1 VDTEERG
8 VWHARKART
17 SRGRARSAAD
27 DPSPK
32 DSRVS
37 NDEQR
42 IRVGVLLGGASAER
56 EISLAS
62 GRMIAQYLPRDRYE
76 VIPFDSL
83 ALMAGNPALSADLAQ
98 KAQALLAH
106 AGGHEELADRDR
118 ELPAAF
124 QQEIQSAAAAA
135 APATDALQIVE
146 GKRRIDVAFIAL
158 HGPYGEDGTLQ
169 GMLEIVGIPYV
180 GSGVLASALAMDK
193 AMAAKML
200 AAEGIPVAQ
209 AVVIELAERDE
220 ETMRRA
226 AALIPAFVKPSRQG
240 SSVGMSPVS
249 RPQELG
255 PAVEM
260 AFEYDSRVLVE
271 ERLEGREITVGV
283 IGNRRLTA
291 LPVVEIV
298 SSREFF
304 DYRAKYDP
312 ALSEEI
318 CPAELA
324 PDVIQVAQ
332 DLALRAH
339 RALDCR
345 GYSRVDMIL
354 TADRGPVV
362 LEVNTLPG
370 MTINSLFPKAAAA
383 AGIPFGEL
391 LDRLVRLALGE
402 E

>member
-1 VDTEERG
+1 MSG
-8 VWHARKART
+8 AR
-17 SRGRARSAAD
+17 
-27 DPSPK
+27 
-32 DSRVS
+32 
-37 NDEQR
+37 R
-42 IRVGVLLGGASAER
+42 IRVGVLLGGASGER

-76 VIPFDSL
+76 VLLFDTL
-83 ALMAGNPALSADLAQ
+83 ALMAGNPNLPADLAE
-98 KAQALLAH
+98 KARGLLTH
-106 AGGHEELADRDR
+106 AGGHEELAARDR

-124 QQEIQSAAAAA
+124 QQEILSAAAEA
-135 APATDALQIVE
+135 APATEVLQTE
-146 GKRRIDVAFIAL
+146 AGRQRIDVAFIAL

-169 GMLEIVGIPYV
+169 GMLEILGIPYV

-193 AMAAKML
+193 AMAARML
-200 AAEGIPVAQ
+200 AADGIPVAR
-209 AVVIELAERDE
+209 AVVLERD
-220 ETMRRA
+220 TFDDDALRRA
-226 AALIPAFVKPSRQG
+226 SAVVPAFVKPSRQG
-240 SSVGMSPVS
+240 SSLGMSRVL
-249 RPQELG
+249 RPQDLR
-255 PAVEM
+255 PAVET

-283 IGNRRLTA
+283 IGNRRLDA

-298 SSREFF
+298 PEREFF

-312 ALSEEI
+312 AQCREI

-324 PDVIQVAQ
+324 PDVVGQVQ
-332 DLALRAH
+332 ELAVRAH

-345 GYSRVDMIL
+345 GYSRTDMML
-354 TADRGPVV
+354 TPDRGPVV

-370 MTINSLFPKAAAA
+370 MTINSLFPKAASA
-383 AGIPFGEL
+383 AGIAFPEL

>member
-1 VDTEERG
+1 M
-8 VWHARKART
+8 
-17 SRGRARSAAD
+17 SNAD
-27 DPSPK
+27 
-32 DSRVS
+32 R
-37 NDEQR
+37 R

-200 AAEGIPVAQ
+200 AANGIPIAQ
-209 AVVIELAERDE
+209 AVVIEREELDD

-226 AALIPAFVKPSRQG
+226 AALTPTFVKPSRQG
-240 SSVGMSPVS
+240 SSLGMSLVCRS
-249 RPQELG
+249 DELRPALER
-255 PAVEM
+255 

-271 ERLEGREITVGV
+271 ERLDGREITVGV

-324 PDVIQVAQ
+324 PDVVQAVQ

-354 TADRGPVV
+354 TADRGAVV

>member
-1 VDTEERG
+1 
-8 VWHARKART
+8 
-17 SRGRARSAAD
+17 
-27 DPSPK
+27 
-32 DSRVS
+32 
-37 NDEQR
+37 
-42 IRVGVLLGGASAER
+42 
-56 EISLAS
+56 
-62 GRMIAQYLPRDRYE
+62 M
-76 VIPFDSL
+76 
-83 ALMAGNPALSADLAQ
+83 
-98 KAQALLAH
+98 AH
-106 AGGHEELADRDR
+106 AGAPEALADRSR
-118 ELPAAF
+118 ELPAAL
-124 QQEIQSAAAAA
+124 QQEMKSTAAEA
-135 APATDALQIVE
+135 APATEAVEIVE

-193 AMAAKML
+193 AMAAKVL
-200 AAEGIPVAQ
+200 AAAGIPVAR
-209 AVVIELAERDE
+209 AVVLERAEHDDDAL
-220 ETMRRA
+220 RRA
-226 AALIPAFVKPSRQG
+226 SAIVPAFVKPSRQG

-249 RPQELG
+249 RPDELR
-255 PAVEM
+255 PALEL

-271 ERLEGREITVGV
+271 ERLIGREITVGV

-298 SSREFF
+298 PRREFF

-312 ALSEEI
+312 EFCEEI
-318 CPAELA
+318 CPADLSA
-324 PDVIQVAQ
+324 DLVQKVQ

-345 GYSRVDMIL
+345 GYSRADMIL

-370 MTINSLFPKAAAA
+370 MTINSLFPKAASA

-391 LDRLVRLALGE
+391 LDLLVRLALGE
-402 E
+402 ELPIA

>member
-1 VDTEERG
+1 M
-8 VWHARKART
+8 
-17 SRGRARSAAD
+17 SNAD
-27 DPSPK
+27 
-32 DSRVS
+32 R
-37 NDEQR
+37 R

-62 GRMIAQYLPRDRYE
+62 GRMIANYLPRDRYE
-76 VIPFDSL
+76 VLLFDSL

-106 AGGHEELADRDR
+106 TGAPEVLADRSR
-118 ELPAAF
+118 ELPAAL
-124 QQEIQSAAAAA
+124 QQEMKSTAAEA
-135 APATDALQIVE
+135 APATEAIEIVE

-169 GMLEIVGIPYV
+169 GMFEIVGVPYV

-193 AMAAKML
+193 AMAAKMF

-209 AVVIELAERDE
+209 AVVIERAEHDE

-249 RPQELG
+249 RPEELG
-255 PAVEM
+255 PAVEL

-271 ERLEGREITVGV
+271 ERLDGREITVGV

-298 SSREFF
+298 SKREFF

-312 ALSEEI
+312 ALFEEI

-324 PDVIQVAQ
+324 PDVVQAVQ

-339 RALDCR
+339 RALDCQ

-383 AGIPFGEL
+383 AGMPFGEL

>member
-1 VDTEERG
+1 VN
-8 VWHARKART
+8 
-17 SRGRARSAAD
+17 
-27 DPSPK
+27 SP
-32 DSRVS
+32 D
-37 NDEQR
+37 QR
-42 IRVGVLLGGASAER
+42 IRVGVLLGGASGER

-62 GRMIAQYLPRDRYE
+62 GRMIAEHLPRDRYE
-76 VIPFDSL
+76 VVLFDSL
-83 ALMAGNPALSADLAQ
+83 ALMAGNPTLPPDLAA

-106 AGGHEELADRDR
+106 AEGHEELMDRDR

-124 QQEIQSAAAAA
+124 QKEIQSAAAAA
-135 APATDALQIVE
+135 APATDALQIAE
-146 GKRRIDVAFIAL
+146 GKRRIDVAFIGL

-200 AAEGIPVAQ
+200 AAAGIPVAH
-209 AVVIELAERDE
+209 AVVIEREELDDE
-220 ETMRRA
+220 LLRRA
-226 AALIPAFVKPSRQG
+226 SAVTPAFVKPSRQG
-240 SSVGMSPVS
+240 SSLGMSLVR
-249 RPQELG
+249 RPEEL
-255 PAVEM
+255 PAALEK

-271 ERLEGREITVGV
+271 ERLAGREITVGV

-298 SSREFF
+298 PKREFF

-312 ALSEEI
+312 ALCEEI

-324 PDVIQVAQ
+324 PDEVEKVQ

-345 GYSRVDMIL
+345 GYSRVDMML
-354 TADRGPVV
+354 TAGRGAVV
-362 LEVNTLPG
+362 IEVNTLPG

-391 LDRLVRLALGE
+391 LDRLVRLAMGE
-402 E
+402 EVSL

>member
-1 VDTEERG
+1 MS
-8 VWHARKART
+8 K
-17 SRGRARSAAD
+17 SGR
-27 DPSPK
+27 
-32 DSRVS
+32 
-37 NDEQR
+37 R

-62 GRMIAQYLPRDRYE
+62 GRMIADHLPRDRYE
-76 VIPFDSL
+76 VLLFDSL
-83 ALMAGNPALSADLAQ
+83 ALMAGNPALPPDLAE
-98 KAQALLAH
+98 KARALEAH
-106 AGGHEELADRDR
+106 AGAPELLADRSR
-118 ELPAAF
+118 ELPAAL
-124 QQEIQSAAAAA
+124 QQEMKSTAAEA
-135 APATDALQIVE
+135 APATEAMEVVE

-169 GMLEIVGIPYV
+169 GMLEIAGIPYV

-200 AAEGIPVAQ
+200 AAAGIPVAH
-209 AVVIELAERDE
+209 AVVLEREERDDDAL
-220 ETMRRA
+220 RRA
-226 AALIPAFVKPSRQG
+226 AAIVPAFVKPSRQG

-249 RPQELG
+249 RPQELQ
-255 PAVEM
+255 PALEL

-271 ERLEGREITVGV
+271 ERLDGREITVGV

-298 SSREFF
+298 PGREFF

-312 ALSEEI
+312 ALCEEI

-324 PDVIQVAQ
+324 PEVVERVQ
-332 DLALRAH
+332 DLAVRAH

-345 GYSRVDMIL
+345 GYSRVDMML
-354 TADRGPVV
+354 TPDRGAVV

-383 AGIPFGEL
+383 AGIPFSEL

>member
-1 VDTEERG
+1 MSN
-8 VWHARKART
+8 A
-17 SRGRARSAAD
+17 SR
-27 DPSPK
+27 
-32 DSRVS
+32 
-37 NDEQR
+37 R
-42 IRVGVLLGGASAER
+42 IKVGVLLGGASAER

-62 GRMIAQYLPRDRYE
+62 GRMIAEHLPRDRYE
-76 VIPFDSL
+76 VILFDSL
-83 ALMAGNPALSADLAQ
+83 ALMAGNPALSEDLAE
-98 KAQALLAH
+98 KARALLAH
-106 AGGHEELADRDR
+106 ASAPEELADRDR
-118 ELPAAF
+118 ELPEAF
-124 QQEIQSAAAAA
+124 QREIQSAAAAA
-135 APATDALQIVE
+135 APATEAIQVVE

-200 AAEGIPVAQ
+200 AAEGIPVAR
-209 AVVIELAERDE
+209 AVVIERQECDE

-226 AALIPAFVKPSRQG
+226 SALIPAFVKPSRQG
-240 SSVGMSPVS
+240 SSIGMSLVS
-249 RPQELG
+249 RSQELG
-255 PAVEM
+255 PAVER

-271 ERLEGREITVGV
+271 ERLDGREITVGV

-298 SSREFF
+298 PRREFF

-312 ALSEEI
+312 ALCDEI

-324 PDVIQVAQ
+324 PDVVLEVQ
-332 DLALRAH
+332 DIAVGAH

-345 GYSRVDMIL
+345 GYSRVDMML
-354 TADRGPVV
+354 TADRGAVV

-370 MTINSLFPKAAAA
+370 MTINSLFPKAASA

>member
-1 VDTEERG
+1 MSN
-8 VWHARKART
+8 A
-17 SRGRARSAAD
+17 GR
-27 DPSPK
+27 
-32 DSRVS
+32 
-37 NDEQR
+37 R

-62 GRMIAQYLPRDRYE
+62 GRMIADHLPRDRYE
-76 VIPFDSL
+76 VVLFDSL
-83 ALMAGNPALSADLAQ
+83 ALMAGNPTLPPDLAE
-98 KAQALLAH
+98 KARALVAH
-106 AGGHEELADRDR
+106 TGAPEVLADRSR
-118 ELPAAF
+118 ELPAAL
-124 QQEIQSAAAAA
+124 QQEMKSAAAEA
-135 APATDALQIVE
+135 APATEAVEMVE

-158 HGPYGEDGTLQ
+158 HGPWGEDGTLQ

-193 AMAAKML
+193 AIAANML
-200 AAEGIPVAQ
+200 TAEGIPVAQ
-209 AVVIELAERDE
+209 AVVIERAERDE
-220 ETMRRA
+220 KTMRRA

-249 RPQELG
+249 RSEELG

-271 ERLEGREITVGV
+271 ERLDGREITVGV

-298 SSREFF
+298 SKREFF

-312 ALSEEI
+312 ALFEEI

-324 PDVIQVAQ
+324 PDVVQAVQ

-383 AGIPFGEL
+383 AGMPFGEL
-391 LDRLVRLALGE
+391 LDRLVRLARGE